1 MKKIL
6 ITLLIISL
14 TITSLSGQEPTLYY
28 IFSNG
33 NVSYTETQTF
43 YEFDVLAWINGDGSS
58 KIKDAMIYFTYDTDI
73 YGSNISENN
82 KISITPLG
90 PFADTFDILGELND
104 AYNFLPVETTP
115 NLKYGTD
122 TYSNTY
128 SITIEAAYPS
138 SSNAYQ
144 SISNDSNNPTSLIR
158 FKLEVTQS
166 GNSVIYH
173 PNNVELDMNYSF
185 DDTVYPLSIN
195 DATETTEIIYSNTG
209 DPALP
214 VTLESFIANYHQGAV
229 ELEWSTASET
239 QNAGFVLKRALVNEG
254 ESLKY
259 EVITSYLDNDDLTGA
274 GTTTERHVYTYSD
287 RAVRPGA
294 AYSYILEDVDYSGN
308 IVQHDPVR
316 VVIPENVLA
325 STEDFRLQ
333 PAYPNPF
340 NPAFTVP
347 FELHRAMDVRIAM
360 YDLSGRQVRS
370 IVNSRMDAGSY
381 DLRVDASD
389 LRSGIYFVRSI
400 IGDQV
405 NTQKMLL
412 VK

>member
-1 MKKIL
+1 MVYSSTIENDV
-6 ITLLIISL
+6 ISL
-14 TITSLSGQEPTLYY
+14 D
-28 IFSNG
+28 G
-33 NVSYTETQTF
+33 N
-43 YEFDVLAWINGDGSS
+43 
-58 KIKDAMIYFTYDTDI
+58 
-73 YGSNISENN
+73 
-82 KISITPLG
+82 
-90 PFADTFDILGELND
+90 
-104 AYNFLPVETTP
+104 
-115 NLKYGTD
+115 
-122 TYSNTY
+122 
-128 SITIEAAYPS
+128 
-138 SSNAYQ
+138 
-144 SISNDSNNPTSLIR
+144 
-158 FKLEVTQS
+158 
-166 GNSVIYH
+166 
-173 PNNVELDMNYSF
+173 
-185 DDTVYPLSIN
+185 
-195 DATETTEIIYSNTG
+195 G

-239 QNAGFVLKRALVNEG
+239 QNAGFILKRALVNEG
-254 ESLKY
+254 ETLEY

-325 STEDFRLQ
+325 ATEDFRLQ

-340 NPAFTVP
+340 NPSFTVP

-370 IVNSRMDAGSY
+370 IVSSRMDAGSY